1 MSTAAPSALPAIHE
15 LPAAEDWSAIDFI
28 SDIHLAPDMPRT
40 FDAWAAYLRGTTADA
55 VFILGDLFDAWV
67 GDDSRLEGFE
77 AQCSAVLKEAARQRR
92 VGFMVGNR
100 DFLLGDAMLADCG
113 LFPLPDPTL
122 LEAFGERV
130 LLTHGDALCLDDTE
144 YQRFRAMVRSPQ
156 WQAMALGLPLAER
169 RRRAAQMRHV
179 SEQRNADGVLP
190 PEAAD
195 IDTDAAVG
203 WLRVANSQLMVHGH
217 THRPGSAPLAAGAV
231 RHVLTDWD
239 LDHTARGARAEVL
252 RFTRDG
258 FARLDPTQAVRAT
271 PAP

>member
-1 MSTAAPSALPAIHE
+1 MTAAAVSALPTAHE

-28 SDIHLAPDMPRT
+28 SDIHLAADMPRT
-40 FDAWAAYLRGTTADA
+40 FDAWAAYLLGTTADA
-55 VFILGDLFDAWV
+55 VFILGDLFDVWV

-77 AQCSAVLKEAARQRR
+77 AQCTAVLKQAARRCS

-113 LFPLPDPTL
+113 LIALPDPTL
-122 LEAFGERV
+122 LQAFDQRV

-144 YQRFRAMVRSPQ
+144 YQRFRAMVRNPQ
-156 WQAMALGLPLAER
+156 WQVTALALPLAER
-169 RRRAAQMRHV
+169 RRLAAQMRHV
-179 SEQRNADGVLP
+179 SEQRNADGMLP

-195 IDTDAAVG
+195 IDSGAAVA
-203 WLRVANSQLMVHGH
+203 WLREANSQLLVHGH
-217 THRPGSAPLAAGAV
+217 THRPGSAPLAAGIM

-239 LDHTARGARAEVL
+239 LDHTVRGARAEVL
-252 RFTRDG
+252 RLTRDG
-258 FARLDPTQAVRAT
+258 FARLGPAQAMRAS